1 MFAPANYY
9 LFYKELCLL
18 PARKKVALWTFEVQF
33 RSELCCNMVCDF
45 GPELKMARFNN
56 MQLQQNR
63 PDFDKEKVLELF
75 SIELCQQQRCTR
87 GGPVL

>member
-1 MFAPANYY
+1 MG
-9 LFYKELCLL
+9 
-18 PARKKVALWTFEVQF
+18 
-33 RSELCCNMVCDF
+33 CDF
-45 GPELKMARFNN
+45 GLELKMARFNN

-75 SIELCQQQRCTR
+75 SIELCQQPRCTR